1 MSQAIKSVCRACTQT
16 FTSVKAFDFHR
27 TGSYGEPIY
36 DQSGQIVGYTPHQ
49 RRCLSVEE
57 MVTLGM
63 TQNAKGW
70 WQMPA
75 RVKAVAGITPGEA
88 CEDEEQEEQEEADER
103 EVA

>member
-36 DQSGQIVGYTPHQ
+36 DKSGQIVGYTPHQ
-49 RRCLSVEE
+49 RHCLSVEE
-57 MVTLGM
+57 MVALGM
-63 TQNAKGW
+63 TQNARGW
-70 WQMPA
+70 WQMPV
-75 RVKAVAGITPGEA
+75 RVKAVAGIVPGEVY
-88 CEDEEQEEQEEADER
+88 EDKEEEEADER